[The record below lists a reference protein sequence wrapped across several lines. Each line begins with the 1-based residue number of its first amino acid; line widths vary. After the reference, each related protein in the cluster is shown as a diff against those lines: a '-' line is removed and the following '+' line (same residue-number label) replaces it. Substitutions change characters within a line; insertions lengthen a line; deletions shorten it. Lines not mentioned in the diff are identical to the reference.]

1 MSEVEEKDPLENMI
15 DFAANAEFNKAND
28 VFNDVLTAK
37 VQHAL
42 EQEKV
47 AVAQGIWQ
55 DAIDQDDLGDET
67 IEVDEDGVDMD
78 ISDEA
83 LDQAAE
89 DALEDDFEDE

>member
-1 MSEVEEKDPLENMI
+1 MSEAEQTNPLENMI

-28 VFNDVLTAK
+28 IFNDVLINK

-47 AVAQGIWQ
+47 SVAQGIWQ

-67 IEVDEDGVDMD
+67 MEVDVDLD
-78 ISDEA
+78 ISDED

-89 DALEDDFEDE
+89 DALEDEDE

>member
-1 MSEVEEKDPLENMI
+1 MSEVEERNPLENMI

-55 DAIDQDDLGDET
+55 DAIEDE
-67 IEVDEDGVDMD
+67 ELEDFDNED
-78 ISDEA
+78 ISDDDLEM
-83 LDQAAE
+83 AAE

>member
-1 MSEVEEKDPLENMI
+1 MSEVEERNPLENMI

-55 DAIDQDDLGDET
+55 DAIDDNEA
-67 IEVDEDGVDMD
+67 DEDLE
-78 ISDEA
+78 ISDEMM
-83 LDQAAE
+83 DQAAE

>member
-1 MSEVEEKDPLENMI
+1 MSEVEERNPLENMI

-55 DAIDQDDLGDET
+55 DAIDDNET
-67 IEVDEDGVDMD
+67 DEDLE
-78 ISDEA
+78 ISDEMM
-83 LDQAAE
+83 DQAAE

>member
-1 MSEVEEKDPLENMI
+1 MSEVEERNPLEYMI

-37 VQHAL
+37 VQQAL

-55 DAIDQDDLGDET
+55 DAIEDQESEDFDE
-67 IEVDEDGVDMD
+67 ED
-78 ISDEA
+78 ISDDDLEM
-83 LDQAAE
+83 AAE

>member
-1 MSEVEEKDPLENMI
+1 MSEAEQTNPLENMI

-28 VFNDVLTAK
+28 IFNDVLINK

-47 AVAQGIWQ
+47 SVAQEIWQ

-67 IEVDEDGVDMD
+67 MEVDEDDVDLD
-78 ISDEA
+78 ISDED

-89 DALEDDFEDE
+89 DALEDEDE

>member
-1 MSEVEEKDPLENMI
+1 MSEVEERDPLENMI

-55 DAIDQDDLGDET
+55 DAIDDNEA
-67 IEVDEDGVDMD
+67 DEDLE
-78 ISDEA
+78 ISDEMM
-83 LDQAAE
+83 DQAAE